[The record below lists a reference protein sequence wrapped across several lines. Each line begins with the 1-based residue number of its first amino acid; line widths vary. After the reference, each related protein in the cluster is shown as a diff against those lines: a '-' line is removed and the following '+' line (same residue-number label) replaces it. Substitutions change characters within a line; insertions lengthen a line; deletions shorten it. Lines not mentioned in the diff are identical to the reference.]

1 MAATKLARAFALTL
15 GVAAA
20 NVAVFSPGLMNVRFG
35 GSAFSSALGAAVLA
49 ASGLALLY
57 GAYALLQR
65 PPAPAAPA
73 KLETVE
79 HYAAALGAFRRVR
92 TVAAELEL
100 ALEQLDRMEKR
111 KQSLHRLLAQRF
123 EPEELSYR
131 KFSGVILEV
140 EELFRRNLRAVL
152 SRLALYEQ
160 TEAELKSGSRS
171 LSRDLQQRRL
181 ELIREQHE
189 FLKATLGH
197 NEEILL
203 KLNQLLLELTRLDQ
217 QHPGTIDELPGMQ
230 ELDALI
236 RSTKYYA

>member
-73 KLETVE
+73 KLETAE

-111 KQSLHRLLAQRF
+111 KQSLHRLLAQRSS
-123 EPEELSYR
+123 P
-131 KFSGVILEV
+131 
-140 EELFRRNLRAVL
+140 
-152 SRLALYEQ
+152 
-160 TEAELKSGSRS
+160 KS
-171 LSRDLQQRRL
+171 
-181 ELIREQHE
+181 
-189 FLKATLGH
+189 
-197 NEEILL
+197 
-203 KLNQLLLELTRLDQ
+203 
-217 QHPGTIDELPGMQ
+217 
-230 ELDALI
+230 
-236 RSTKYYA
+236 